1 MNIGN
6 MQTVMPMTTGTAG
19 TATVMN
25 GGQATVSGQEQGAF
39 SLQLGLAVGAFNNMA
54 EVEFPGMS
62 EEDASALGD
71 LMAMLQ
77 QLLGTNQQM
86 LLSQEQQISEV
97 DGQADEAL
105 VGKLPII
112 TLTTEQGKQ
121 TLLQALTG
129 QGMSE
134 EDANKITDLLQKLPT
149 MTPVQAKG
157 EYQQLFETVQ
167 KTLGQMG
174 ISLQKEGALED
185 EQSLL
190 IAPQMKKE
198 LMPTATNRAEV
209 PNQMPAHMQPVRV
222 HHALS
227 QYGQEAGIQVKSL
240 QSTLQE
246 AIAPVVMDTEAVEAD
261 VDTTTTFQ
269 VGNTAA
275 TTVQKQS
282 GTAAD
287 MRSFPVRAEQ
297 MPQQVTDIFVRQ
309 LKVGSLQGVTE
320 AKLILYP
327 QELGK
332 VDVRI
337 TSHNGV
343 ITAHFIADS
352 KHGKDMLDQQMNQLR
367 NAFVQQ
373 GIQVDKLEVSQQS
386 NNSTPF
392 SFDQGKENGG
402 QQARE
407 QSQEQGA
414 QNEQA
419 EASFDSVLDGERES
433 STRAGTISSRVDLN
447 A

>member
-6 MQTVMPMTTGTAG
+6 MQTVMPMGTGTPGVTPAL
-19 TATVMN
+19 N
-25 GGQATVSGQEQGAF
+25 GGQASVAGQEQGVF
-39 SLQLGLAVGAFNNMA
+39 SLQLGLAVGAFTNMA
-54 EVEFPGMS
+54 EVEFPGLS

-86 LLSQEQQISEV
+86 LLPQEQQISNG
-97 DGQADEAL
+97 DGQAEEAPE
-105 VGKLPII
+105 GKLPII
-112 TLTTEQGKQ
+112 TLTTVEGKQ
-121 TLLQALTG
+121 TLLQALTA
-129 QGMSE
+129 QGMSK
-134 EDANKITDLLQKLPT
+134 EDANKLTDLLQKLPT
-149 MTPVQAKG
+149 MTPDQAKG
-157 EYQQLFETVQ
+157 DYQKLLETVQ

-174 ISLQKEGALED
+174 ISLQKDGVLE
-185 EQSLL
+185 EQQSVLVT
-190 IAPQMKKE
+190 PQLKKQ
-198 LMPTATNRAEV
+198 LTPTTANRVEV
-209 PNQMPAHMQPVRV
+209 SNQISTQMQPVRV

-227 QYGQEAGIQVKSL
+227 QYGQEAGIQVKSF

-246 AIAPVVMDTEAVEAD
+246 AIAPVAMNPETADVD
-261 VDTTTTFQ
+261 VDTTTQLQ
-269 VGNTAA
+269 VENIS
-275 TTVQKQS
+275 TTPVQKQA
-282 GTAAD
+282 GTASE
-287 MRSFPVRAEQ
+287 MKSFPVRAEQ

-309 LKVGSLQGVTE
+309 LKVGTLQGVTE

-337 TSHNGV
+337 SSHNGV

-352 KHGKDMLDQQMNQLR
+352 KHGKDMLDQQMAQLR
-367 NAFVQQ
+367 TAFAQQ
-373 GIQVDKLEVSQQS
+373 GIQVDKLEVSQQ

-407 QSQEQGA
+407 QSQDQGA

-419 EASFDSVLDGERES
+419 EASFDSVLEGERES
-433 STRAGTISSRVDLN
+433 NTRLGASRVDLN

>member
-6 MQTVMPMTTGTAG
+6 MQTVMPMTTGTTG
-19 TATVMN
+19 VATVMN

-39 SLQLGLAVGAFNNMA
+39 SSQLGLAFGAFNNMA

-97 DGQADEAL
+97 DGQTDEAL

-121 TLLQALTG
+121 TLLQALAA

-134 EDANKITDLLQKLPT
+134 EDANKLTDLLQKLPT

-157 EYQQLFETVQ
+157 DYQQLLETVQ

-174 ISLQKEGALED
+174 ISLQKEGAPEG

-190 IAPQMKKE
+190 ITPQMKKE
-198 LMPTATNRAEV
+198 LIPTATNRAEV

-227 QYGQEAGIQVKSL
+227 QYGQEAGIQVKSF
-240 QSTLQE
+240 QTTLQE
-246 AIAPVVMDTEAVEAD
+246 AIAPVVMDTEAVDAD

-269 VGNTAA
+269 VANTAA
-275 TTVQKQS
+275 TTVQNQS

-309 LKVGSLQGVTE
+309 LKVGTLQGVTE

-352 KHGKDMLDQQMNQLR
+352 KHGKDMLDQQMAQLR

-414 QNEQA
+414 QNEQ

-433 STRAGTISSRVDLN
+433 STRLGTTTSRVDLN